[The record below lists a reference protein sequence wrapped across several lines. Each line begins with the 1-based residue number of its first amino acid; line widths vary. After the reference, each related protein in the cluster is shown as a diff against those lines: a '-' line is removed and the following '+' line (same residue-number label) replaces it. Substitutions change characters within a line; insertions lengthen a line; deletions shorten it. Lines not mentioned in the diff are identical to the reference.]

1 MQVNSEPTTREAPT
15 GPAPSAAPDP
25 KGRPKV
31 RAAVVHHLSPGDAEK
46 AAALRRMKLVALG
59 LLVVMA
65 VIFVFAFALQ
75 KEYPWL
81 QYVRAA
87 AEGGMVGALADWFAV
102 TALFKYPMGIKIP
115 HTAIIPR
122 RKDQIGASLGEFVE
136 TNFLSEQV
144 VQEKL
149 ASVNIARRAGEWL
162 ATPAGADRVA
172 KEGAALIR
180 GIFKVLNDDD
190 VQAVIEGMVRKHL
203 LAPPWGPP
211 VGKMAERIF
220 HDGHHHKLVDLL
232 VDRAA
237 DWVDDNH
244 DTVTHLVSDRSP
256 TWVPQFVDGLV
267 GDKVYVE
274 ILKFVRAVQ
283 ADPNHQVRQSI
294 DKYLNDLAQDLQHD
308 PAMIARAEDIK
319 AQVLGDPE
327 VRELA
332 SRTWGTVKS
341 ALLGAVDDPDSELT
355 IKFKAA
361 VRDFGSRLVS
371 DPELAGKVNTWIGDA
386 AGYLV
391 RTYRSD
397 IAGVITDTVAR
408 WDAEETSQKIELQV
422 GKDLQ
427 FIRIN
432 GTVVGSLAGLA
443 IFTVAHLIFG

>member
-1 MQVNSEPTTREAPT
+1 MQVNSEPTTQEALT
-15 GPAPSAAPDP
+15 GPPPQA
-25 KGRPKV
+25 KGRPRA

-46 AAALRRMKLVALG
+46 AAALRKMKLVALG
-59 LLVVMA
+59 LLVAMA
-65 VIFVFAFALQ
+65 VVFVIAFALQ
-75 KEYPWL
+75 DEYPWL

-162 ATPAGADRVA
+162 ATPAGANRVA

-180 GIFKVLNDDD
+180 GAFKVLNDDD

-211 VGKMAERIF
+211 VGRMAERIF

-244 DTVTHLVSDRSP
+244 ETVTRLVSDRSP

-283 ADPNHQVRQSI
+283 ADPNHQVRQQI

-332 SRTWGTVKS
+332 SRTWGTVKN
-341 ALLGAVDDPDSELT
+341 ALLGAVDDPDSDLT

-361 VRDFGSRLVS
+361 VRDFGSRLVN
-371 DPELAGKVNTWIGDA
+371 DPELDGKVNAWIGDA

-443 IFTVAHLIFG
+443 IFTAAQLVFG

>member
-1 MQVNSEPTTREAPT
+1 M
-15 GPAPSAAPDP
+15 PANAQA
-25 KGRPKV
+25 GA
-31 RAAVVHHLSPGDAEK
+31 AAVGRQLSAGDAEK
-46 AAALRRMKLVALG
+46 AAALRKMKLLALG

-172 KEGAALIR
+172 KEGAAVIR
-180 GIFKVLNDDD
+180 GLFKVLNDDD

-203 LAPPWGPP
+203 LTPPWGPP
-211 VGKMAERIF
+211 VGRMAERIF

-237 DWVDDNH
+237 DWVSENH
-244 DTVTHLVSDRSP
+244 ETVSRLVSERSP

-267 GDKVYVE
+267 GDKVYIE
-274 ILKFVRAVQ
+274 FLKFVRAVQ
-283 ADPNHQVRQSI
+283 SDPNHQVRQSI

-308 PAMIARAEDIK
+308 PVMIARAEDIK

-332 SRTWGTVKS
+332 SRTWGTVKN
-341 ALLGAVDDPDSELT
+341 ALLGAVEDPDSDLT

-361 VRDFGSRLVS
+361 VRDFGSRLVN
-371 DPELAGKVNTWIGDA
+371 DPELAGKVNAWIGDA

>member
-25 KGRPKV
+25 NGRPKV
-31 RAAVVHHLSPGDAEK
+31 RAAVVHHVSPGDAEK

-294 DKYLNDLAQDLQHD
+294 DRYLNDLAQDLQHD

>member
-1 MQVNSEPTTREAPT
+1 M
-15 GPAPSAAPDP
+15 
-25 KGRPKV
+25 
-31 RAAVVHHLSPGDAEK
+31 
-46 AAALRRMKLVALG
+46 VALG
-59 LLVVMA
+59 LLLVMA

-144 VQEKL
+144 VQDKL

-162 ATPAGADRVA
+162 ATPAGSERVA
-172 KEGAALIR
+172 KEGAAVIR
-180 GIFKVLNDDD
+180 GLFKVLNDDD

-203 LAPPWGPP
+203 LTPPWGPP

-237 DWVDDNH
+237 DWVNDNH
-244 DTVTHLVSDRSP
+244 ETVSRLVSDRSP

-308 PAMIARAEDIK
+308 PVMIARAEDIK
-319 AQVLGDPE
+319 AQVLGDTE

-332 SRTWGTVKS
+332 SRTWGTVKN

-355 IKFKAA
+355 VKFKAA

-371 DPELAGKVNTWIGDA
+371 DPELAGKVNAWIGDA

-432 GTVVGSLAGLA
+432 GTVVGALAGLA

>member
-1 MQVNSEPTTREAPT
+1 MQVNSEPTTRQSAPGPP
-15 GPAPSAAPDP
+15 GPAPLSPQA
-25 KGRPKV
+25 
-31 RAAVVHHLSPGDAEK
+31 RAAVVGHQLSAGDAEK
-46 AAALRRMKLVALG
+46 AAALRKMKLVALG
-59 LLVVMA
+59 LLIAMA
-65 VIFVFAFALQ
+65 IIFVFAFALQ
-75 KEYPWL
+75 KEHPWL

-144 VQEKL
+144 VQDKL
-149 ASVNIARRAGEWL
+149 ASVNVARKAGQWL
-162 ATPAGADRVA
+162 AGPGGAERVA
-172 KEGAALIR
+172 KDGAAVIR
-180 GIFKVLNDDD
+180 GAFKVLNDDD

-211 VGKMAERIF
+211 VGRMAERIF
-220 HDGHHHKLVDLL
+220 ADGHHHKLVDLL

-244 DTVTHLVSDRSP
+244 ETVSRLVSDRSP

-274 ILKFVRAVQ
+274 ILKFTRAVQ
-283 ADPNHQVRQSI
+283 SDPNHQVRQQI

-332 SRTWGTVKS
+332 SRTWGTVKG
-341 ALLGAVDDPDSELT
+341 ALLSAVDDPESELT
-355 IKFKAA
+355 VRFKAA
-361 VRDFGSRLVS
+361 VRDFGSRLVN
-371 DPELAGKVNTWIGDA
+371 DAELAGKVNAWIGDA

-397 IAGVITDTVAR
+397 IAAVITDTVAR

-432 GTVVGSLAGLA
+432 GTVVGSLAGLV
-443 IFTVAHLIFG
+443 IFSAAHLVFG

>member
-1 MQVNSEPTTREAPT
+1 MQVNSEPTTRQSPPQPPGT
-15 GPAPSAAPDP
+15 DP
-25 KGRPKV
+25 LTAKT
-31 RAAVVHHLSPGDAEK
+31 RAAVVGQQLSAGDAEK
-46 AAALRRMKLVALG
+46 AAALRKMKLVALG
-59 LLVVMA
+59 LLIAMA
-65 VIFVFAFALQ
+65 LIFVFAFALQ

-149 ASVNIARRAGEWL
+149 ASVNIAGK
-162 ATPAGADRVA
+162 AGAWLSGPGGAERVA
-172 KEGAALIR
+172 KEGAAVIR
-180 GIFKVLNDDD
+180 GAFKVLNDDD
-190 VQAVIEGMVRKHL
+190 VQAVIESMVRKHL
-203 LAPPWGPP
+203 LTPPWGPP
-211 VGKMAERIF
+211 VGRLAARIF
-220 HDGHHHKLVDLL
+220 ADGHHHTLVDLL
-232 VDRAA
+232 VDRTV
-237 DWVDDNH
+237 DWVRDNH
-244 DTVTHLVSDRSP
+244 DTVSGLVSDRSP
-256 TWVPQFVDGLV
+256 QWVPHFVDGLV
-267 GDKVYVE
+267 GDKVYLE
-274 ILKFVRAVQ
+274 ILKFTKAVQ
-283 ADPNHQVRQSI
+283 TDPQHQVRQSI
-294 DKYLNDLAQDLQHD
+294 DTYLTSLAEDLQHD
-308 PAMIARAEDIK
+308 PVMIARAEGIK

-332 SRTWGTVKS
+332 SRTWGTIKA
-341 ALLGAVDDPDSELT
+341 ALLGAVDDPHSELT
-355 IKFKAA
+355 VKFKAA
-361 VRDFGSRLVS
+361 VHDFGTRLVV
-371 DPELAGKVNTWIGDA
+371 DPELAGKVNAWIGDA

-443 IFTVAHLIFG
+443 IFSAAHLVFG

>member
-1 MQVNSEPTTREAPT
+1 MQVNSEPITRQSPPQPPGQVPPDGKT
-15 GPAPSAAPDP
+15 G
-25 KGRPKV
+25 
-31 RAAVVHHLSPGDAEK
+31 AAVVGHQLSAGDAEK
-46 AAALRRMKLVALG
+46 AAALRKMKLVALA
-59 LLVVMA
+59 LLIAMA
-65 VIFVFAFALQ
+65 IIFVFAFALQ

-149 ASVNIARRAGEWL
+149 ASVDVARK
-162 ATPAGADRVA
+162 AGAWLSGHGGAERVA
-172 KEGAALIR
+172 KEGAAVIR
-180 GIFKVLNDDD
+180 GAFTVLNDDD

-211 VGKMAERIF
+211 VGRMAERIF
-220 HDGHHHKLVDLL
+220 ADGHHHNLVDLL

-237 DWVDDNH
+237 DWVDNNH
-244 DTVTHLVSDRSP
+244 ETVSRLVSDRSP

-274 ILKFVRAVQ
+274 ILKFARAVQ
-283 ADPNHQVRQSI
+283 SEPNHQVRQSI

-308 PAMIARAEDIK
+308 PAMIARADDIK
-319 AQVLGDPE
+319 TQVLGDPE

-332 SRTWGTVKS
+332 SRTWGTVKG
-341 ALLGAVDDPDSELT
+341 ALLSAVDDPDSELAVR
-355 IKFKAA
+355 FKAA
-361 VRDFGSRLVS
+361 VRDFGSRLVN
-371 DPELAGKVNTWIGDA
+371 DDELAGKVNAWIGDA

-408 WDAEETSQKIELQV
+408 WDADETSQKIELQV

-443 IFTVAHLIFG
+443 IFSAAHLVFG

>member
-1 MQVNSEPTTREAPT
+1 MQVNSEPTTQEALT
-15 GPAPSAAPDP
+15 GPPPQA
-25 KGRPKV
+25 KGRPRA

-46 AAALRRMKLVALG
+46 AAALRKMKLVALG
-59 LLVVMA
+59 LLVAMA
-65 VIFVFAFALQ
+65 VVFVVAFALQ
-75 KEYPWL
+75 DEYPWL

-162 ATPAGADRVA
+162 ATPAGANRVA

-180 GIFKVLNDDD
+180 GAFKVLNDDD

-211 VGKMAERIF
+211 VGRMAERIF

-244 DTVTHLVSDRSP
+244 ETVTRLVSDRSP

-283 ADPNHQVRQSI
+283 ADPNHQVRQQI

-332 SRTWGTVKS
+332 SRTWGTVKN
-341 ALLGAVDDPDSELT
+341 ALLGAVDDPDSDLT

-361 VRDFGSRLVS
+361 VRDFGSRLVN
-371 DPELAGKVNTWIGDA
+371 DPELDGKVNAWIGDA

-443 IFTVAHLIFG
+443 IFTAAQLVFG